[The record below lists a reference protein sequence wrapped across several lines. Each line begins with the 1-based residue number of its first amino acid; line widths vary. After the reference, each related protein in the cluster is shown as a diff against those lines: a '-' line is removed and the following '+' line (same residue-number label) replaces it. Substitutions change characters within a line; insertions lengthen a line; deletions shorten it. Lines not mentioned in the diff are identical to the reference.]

1 MFPDLENA
9 AEFVKRH
16 TGDSPFE
23 QAVVLGSGLGD
34 VTQVAELEGELEYL
48 QLPGFSHGAVPGHA
62 GRLQWGKV
70 NGRRVLFFQG
80 RFHLYQ
86 GLQASQVVAPV
97 VLAGQL
103 GCRKILLTN
112 ASGAI
117 NPNFLPGD
125 PVFITDHINF
135 SGENPLRGISPP
147 PFLDLTNLY
156 HRERYE
162 PMRSFLKRS
171 GVTLHAGVLA
181 ALCGPT
187 YETPAEIR
195 MLRTLG
201 ADLVSMST
209 VHEAIAAHYLGLSV
223 TALSVVANPAAGLAD
238 GVLAHEDVLIA
249 SQRGSGAIQKVLA
262 YLLEQSH
269 ATPNML

>member
-1 MFPDLENA
+1 MLPDLKTA
-9 AEFVKRH
+9 AEFVKSH
-16 TGDSPFE
+16 AGDSPFE
-23 QAVVLGSGLGD
+23 QTVVLGSGLGN
-34 VTQVAELEGELEYL
+34 VAQIAELEG
-48 QLPGFSHGAVPGHA
+48 QLDYSQLSGFPQGAVLGHA
-62 GRLQWGKV
+62 GRLLWGRVK
-70 NGRRVLFFQG
+70 GRRVLFFQG

-97 VLAGQL
+97 VLAGRL

-117 NPNFLPGD
+117 NSKFLPGD

-156 HRERYE
+156 HRDRYE
-162 PMRSFLKRS
+162 TMRSFLERS
-171 GVTLHAGVLA
+171 GITLHAGVLA
-181 ALCGPT
+181 ALAGPT

-209 VHEAIAAHYLGLSV
+209 VHEALAAHYLGLSV
-223 TALSVVANPAAGLAD
+223 TAVSVVANPAAGL
-238 GVLAHEDVLIA
+238 VEETLNHEDVLTA
-249 SQRGSGAIQKVLA
+249 SQKGVGAIREVLTC
-262 YLLEQSH
+262 LLED
-269 ATPNML
+269 N